1 MDKNFWYAVSIL
13 IGTIVGA
20 GMFALPYVSQK
31 AGFLIGV
38 LYIVTLFFVFLALH
52 LMMSEVALRTEKKHR
67 FIGYVGEYFG
77 KTAKDAVMITSILG
91 VFGGLL
97 AYILISG
104 NFLHLLSGSI
114 FPSVGLNEIYF
125 WLSMSVIL
133 LFGIKALEKSE
144 VFMLVFLLAAILL
157 MAAYSLPRL
166 NVQNLAGLNPSNFFL
181 PYGPAMYALAGVAAI
196 PILRDILK
204 GEESKMKKAIFIG
217 TLIPAILYIM
227 FIFLVVGVTDGFV
240 TEDALT
246 GLSRSIGQKA
256 IVLGALFGLLAIATS
271 YLSFS
276 FYLKQTFIY
285 DLHVSEKKATALV
298 ILFPL
303 LLVSFMP
310 VGFIDVV
317 IFLGAVFGGI
327 EAIILVK
334 LFKKAKEKSQ
344 RVPEYSVSIPKLFI
358 YFMLLLFF
366 VGIIYEISSMVK

>member
-13 IGTIVGA
+13 VGTIVGA

-31 AGFLIGV
+31 AGFLVGV

-52 LMMSEVALRTEKKHR
+52 LMMSEVALRTEGKHR

-77 KTAKDAVMITSILG
+77 KTAKDAVTITSILG

-104 NFLHLLSGSI
+104 NFLHLLSADI
-114 FPSVGLNEIYF
+114 FPLAGLNEIYF

-133 LFGIKALEKSE
+133 LFGIRALEKSE
-144 VFMLVFLLAAILL
+144 VFMLVFLLVAILL
-157 MAAYSLPRL
+157 MTFYSLPHL
-166 NVQNLAGLNPSNFFL
+166 NIQNLAGFTPSNFFL

-196 PILRDILK
+196 PLLRDILR
-204 GEESKMKKAIFIG
+204 GEERKMKKAIFTG

-227 FIFLVVGVTDGFV
+227 FVCLVVGVTDGFV
-240 TEDALT
+240 TEDSLT
-246 GLSRSIGQKA
+246 GLSYSIGQKA
-256 IVLGALFGLLAIATS
+256 IVLGALFGLLAAATS
-271 YLSFS
+271 YLAFS

-285 DLHVSEKKATALV
+285 DLHMSERKATAIV
-298 ILFPL
+298 ILSPL
-303 LLVSFMP
+303 LLVSFIP

-344 RVPEYSVSIPKLFI
+344 RVPEYSVNIPKLFI

-366 VGIIYEISSMVK
+366 VGIIYEISSIVK

>member
-31 AGFLIGV
+31 AGFFVGV
-38 LYIVTLFFVFLALH
+38 LYIITLFFVFLALH
-52 LMMSEVALRTEKKHR
+52 LMMSEVALRTENKHR

-77 KTAKDAVMITSILG
+77 KTAKDAVTITSILG

-104 NFLHLLSGSI
+104 NFLNLLSANI
-114 FPSVGLNEIYF
+114 FPLAGLNEIYF
-125 WLSMSVIL
+125 WIVMSVIL
-133 LFGIKALEKSE
+133 LFGIRALEKSE
-144 VFMLVFLLAAILL
+144 VFMLVFLLVAILL
-157 MAAYSLPRL
+157 MVFYSLPQL
-166 NVQNLAGLNPSNFFL
+166 NINNLDGFTPSNFFL

-196 PILRDILK
+196 PLLRDILR
-204 GEESKMKKAIFIG
+204 GEERKMKKAIFIG
-217 TLIPAILYIM
+217 TLTPAILYIM

-240 TEDALT
+240 TEDSLT
-246 GLSRSIGQKA
+246 GLSYSIGRKA
-256 IVLGALFGLLAIATS
+256 IAIGALFGLLAVATS

-276 FYLKQTFIY
+276 FYLKQTFVY
-285 DLHVSEKKATALV
+285 DLRISERKATAIV

-303 LLVSFMP
+303 LLVFLMP
-310 VGFIDVV
+310 VGFIDIV
-317 IFLGAVFGGI
+317 IFLGSVFGGI
-327 EAIILVK
+327 EAIIIVK

-344 RVPEYSVSIPKLFI
+344 RVPEYSVSIPKLFV

-366 VGIIYEISSMVK
+366 IGIVYEISSVVK